1 MVHSDR
7 WSIISVDPLNVEKH
21 GFFCIKNK
29 KADGYK
35 AKLKWFLHQYD
46 LGLRIF
52 IATDASGRQ
61 LGFVEC
67 IPAEFAWRP
76 LEAEGYLFIQ
86 CITVYS
92 KKDRQKGLGRYLLE
106 NCERLAQE
114 GEHIGLCSM
123 TSNKPW
129 VAEKGLFE
137 KSGFQ
142 KAEELGRFE
151 LMYKQLGHSPDL
163 PGLIDWRLQQAK
175 YKGWHLVYADQCP
188 WHKKAVDELAK
199 TAANHGISLQISQ
212 LHTPEEAHHAPSGF
226 ATFSLLFNG
235 KLLADHY
242 ISKTRFLNILNKES
256 Y

>member
-1 MVHSDR
+1 MEASDK
-7 WSIISVDPLNVEKH
+7 WDLILVDPLNVEEH

-35 AKLKWFLHQYD
+35 AKLQWFLHQYE

-52 IATDASGRQ
+52 IATGETGKQ

-92 KKDRQKGLGRYLLE
+92 KKDRQQGLGKYLLQR
-106 NCERLAQE
+106 CEQLALE
-114 GEHIGLCSM
+114 GKHIGLCSM

-137 KSGFQ
+137 KSGFE
-142 KAEELGRFE
+142 KVEELGRFE
-151 LMYKQLGHSPDL
+151 LMAKSLTHSQKL
-163 PGLIDWRLQQAK
+163 PGLIDWQAQQAQ
-175 YKGWHLVYADQCP
+175 YQGWHLVYANQCP
-188 WHKKAVDELAK
+188 WHQKAVDELSK
-199 TAANHGISLQISQ
+199 TASDRGISLQISQ
-212 LHTPEEAHHAPSGF
+212 LHTPEEAHLAPSGF
-226 ATFSLLFNG
+226 GTFSLLFNG
-235 KLLADHY
+235 RLLADHY
-242 ISKTRFLNILNKES
+242 ISKTRFLNILNKET